1 MLSPK
6 RTKFRRHH
14 RGRRKGKSS
23 RGNLMAFGELALQAM
38 EPGWISSR
46 QIEAGRRAISR
57 CARRGG
63 QVWIRV
69 FPDKPITARAA
80 ETRMGSGKG
89 TPEYWVAVIKP
100 GRILYEIKGV
110 EKDIAREAMR
120 IAGYKIPVKTRII
133 STNEEVNL

>member
-1 MLSPK
+1 
-6 RTKFRRHH
+6 
-14 RGRRKGKSS
+14 
-23 RGNLMAFGELALQAM
+23 MAFGELALQAM

-100 GRILYEIKGV
+100 GRIIYEIKGV
-110 EKDIAREAMR
+110 DKDIAREAMR